1 MLSASAWV
9 AQCDGSRIWCGSS
22 KGEVVESCHALLAWE
37 RVEVGL
43 HLVVLQNALKASW
56 LEGNEADVQGGVRA
70 CCWDSGIFAVE
81 ESVCER
87 A

>member
-1 MLSASAWV
+1 MCFASAVVVLSASAWV

-56 LEGNEADVQGGVRA
+56 LEGNEADVQGG
-70 CCWDSGIFAVE
+70 SGLAAGIR
-81 ESVCER
+81 ESSP
-87 A
+87 